1 MTKDS
6 EKQNNTVANLYIL
19 AMNYNVRLI
28 RSN

>member
-6 EKQNNTVANLYIL
+6 EKQNNTVANLHIL
-19 AMNYNVRLI
+19 AKNYNVRLI